1 MSFRPVIASTFFA
14 FTAAL
19 VAQMPAAP
27 PSMLVPGTTEK
38 ISKHVYA
45 IPDKDTRPSIPDIG
59 MIVGTKA
66 ALVVDTGLGEANGRI
81 VLAEVQKVAPGRQL
95 YLITTHVHP
104 EHDLGANAFPAS
116 TKMIRSKDQEKD
128 IDEYGLDLA
137 NFFAKRSAVEG
148 DLLKGA
154 TFRKADIEFDQQYDL
169 DLGEVNVHILAL
181 GPNHTR
187 GDTAIFVQQDRV
199 LFAGDVAMAGQPN
212 VQNPPGSSVDHW
224 LATLDVLAALKPA
237 IVVPAHG
244 PIGDVS
250 YIANYRVY
258 LTTIRDRTRA
268 LKQQGR
274 TVDETIQIV
283 TDELK
288 SRYPNTNR
296 ISGAVKVAYQ
306 EAT

>member
-19 VAQMPAAP
+19 VAQTPAAL

-154 TFRKADIEFDQQYDL
+154 TFRNADIEFDQQYDL

-244 PIGDVS
+244 PIGDAS

>member
-1 MSFRPVIASTFFA
+1 MSIRPIVTTTLLACSVA
-14 FTAAL
+14 TA
-19 VAQMPAAP
+19 QTPTP
-27 PSMLVPGTTEK
+27 PRSMLVPGTTEK
-38 ISKHVYA
+38 ISAHVYA

-81 VLAEVQKVAPGRQL
+81 VLAEVQKIAPGRQL

-116 TKMIRSKDQEKD
+116 TKMIRSKDQERD
-128 IDEYGLDLA
+128 IDEFGLDLA

-148 DLLKGA
+148 SLLKGA
-154 TFRKADIEFDQQYDL
+154 TFRKADIEFDQSYDL
-169 DLGEVNVHILAL
+169 DLGGVNVHILAL

-212 VQNPPGSSVDHW
+212 VLNPPSSSVDHW
-224 LATLDVLAALKPA
+224 LVTLDILAALKPA
-237 IVVPAHG
+237 IIVPAHG
-244 PIGDVS
+244 PIGDAS

-258 LTTIRDRTRA
+258 FTTIRDRTRA

-274 TVDETIQIV
+274 TVDEAIQTI

-306 EAT
+306 ETP